1 MGTDKQ
7 TDIDCGSVLDISVV
21 ERWWEQAQA
30 ALQMSAPIRLKAEEL
45 QRVDA
50 AGLQAI
56 LCLFHAAQERDIAI
70 QWDKPSP
77 VLNQAATLTG
87 LNEQLRLA

>member
-1 MGTDKQ
+1 MENQ
-7 TDIDCGSVLDISVV
+7 TEIDCGSVLDIAGI
-21 ERWWEQAQA
+21 EHWWELAHG
-30 ALQMSAPIRLKAEEL
+30 ALQTGSPLRLKADEL

-56 LCLFHAAQERDIAI
+56 LCLFLTAQHRDIAI

-77 VLNQAATLTG
+77 VLNQAARLIG
-87 LNEQLRLA
+87 LDEMLKLA